1 MMGIPE
7 ANYVIDQHGQKIFV
21 QLDVQ
26 DWERFV
32 QEFKRIQNLLM
43 LKGKLKNAFREA
55 RQIQR
60 GEKKGAA
67 LAEFL
72 DEV

>member
-60 GEKKGAA
+60 GEKKGTTLAA
-67 LAEFL
+67 FL

>member
-1 MMGIPE
+1 
-7 ANYVIDQHGQKIFV
+7 VVDQHGQKIFV

-43 LKGKLKNAFREA
+43 LKDKLKNAFREA

-60 GEKKGAA
+60 GEKKGTT